1 MPNRD
6 FSRVPRTRHALACGD
21 ARRSGGEA
29 GEARFELGRHCI
41 GLNLDRPRR
50 ALQVSRLQLPGDL
63 ARGSA
68 AVGPHGS
75 DSAAASPATRP
86 QGILVSTVDPR
97 LRRQARSRA
106 GSWPRLAAS
115 RHDHVTSAPGGA
127 RAGPTLGGV
136 WRRVPAAGARPPAW
150 RATSETPLWRRRGR
164 GCSRA

>member
-1 MPNRD
+1 MPSRD

-86 QGILVSTVDPR
+86 QGIGHSSGECRAEARAAQFGRGSTVER
-97 LRRQARSRA
+97 
-106 GSWPRLAAS
+106 
-115 RHDHVTSAPGGA
+115 
-127 RAGPTLGGV
+127 
-136 WRRVPAAGARPPAW
+136 
-150 RATSETPLWRRRGR
+150 
-164 GCSRA
+164 